1 MDIDETGVSLVKDKV
16 DGIDC
21 VVIDSFSARVD
32 MVEQVHNF
40 SSGRVL
46 VKGVIRHDFYSIFE
60 QLEDIGFVIS
70 VLDNDPVLVLR
81 VIVIL
86 SQTPP
91 HLGRYGTGPQDLVF
105 LLQLDEAEVLL
116 QSTVG
121 RIPIR

>member
-1 MDIDETGVSLVKDKV
+1 LIELTMWISMKQVSRLLRTKSEHNKNT

-60 QLEDIGFVIS
+60 QLEINKKGLDITWKI
-70 VLDNDPVLVLR
+70 
-81 VIVIL
+81 
-86 SQTPP
+86 
-91 HLGRYGTGPQDLVF
+91 
-105 LLQLDEAEVLL
+105 
-116 QSTVG
+116 
-121 RIPIR
+121 